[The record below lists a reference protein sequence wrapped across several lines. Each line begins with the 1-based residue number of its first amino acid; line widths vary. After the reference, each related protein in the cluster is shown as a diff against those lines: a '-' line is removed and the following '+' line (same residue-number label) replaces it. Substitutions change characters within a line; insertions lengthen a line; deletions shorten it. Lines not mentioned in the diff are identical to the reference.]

1 MKKFSFALLSLGL
14 LWACN
19 EAPAAESSAADDAS
33 SKIET
38 LRSEVMALHDQ
49 VMPEMAPMGK
59 LQGELMTASVGSA
72 DSMSYMTA
80 AMELKYAKD
89 AMMKWM
95 REFDSNFDENWD
107 DTAQI
112 EFMEGEKM
120 KMERIIDITEK
131 ALSNGQGT
139 LKNLN
144 ATEVQADST
153 VSES

>member
-1 MKKFSFALLSLGL
+1 
-14 LWACN
+14 
-19 EAPAAESSAADDAS
+19 
-33 SKIET
+33 
-38 LRSEVMALHDQ
+38 
-49 VMPEMAPMGK
+49 
-59 LQGELMTASVGSA
+59 
-72 DSMSYMTA
+72 
-80 AMELKYAKD
+80 
-89 AMMKWM
+89 M